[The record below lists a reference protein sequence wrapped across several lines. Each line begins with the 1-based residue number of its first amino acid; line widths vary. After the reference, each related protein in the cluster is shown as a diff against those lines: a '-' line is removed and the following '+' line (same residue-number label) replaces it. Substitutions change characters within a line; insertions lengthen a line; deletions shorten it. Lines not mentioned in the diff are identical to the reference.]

1 MSLAV
6 WFRWAV
12 PPLPTETES
21 SMSRIASN
29 CGTGLSRDLRK
40 ENMELVET
48 LLGLEAAEEDLDGD
62 LEREWGGGA

>member
-1 MSLAV
+1 
-6 WFRWAV
+6 
-12 PPLPTETES
+12 
-21 SMSRIASN
+21 MSRIASN